1 MPVLPN
7 ALELCLLND
16 FQRAFPLT
24 PQPFGAIAERLGVSE
39 SSVLAALHS
48 LLGQNCI
55 SRIGAVFAPRRL
67 GASTLA
73 AMAVPPE
80 ELAKVAALVSAYPG
94 VNHNYEREN
103 RFNLWF
109 VAAAEDETQLG
120 GLLRS
125 IEREAGHPVISLP
138 LQAEYHIDLG
148 FDLVDARSP
157 RRGFHVARPG
167 PRYQPDAAERRLL
180 AALQGGIEPVARPF
194 ARLADQAG
202 VEEETAL
209 AKIAHWLQVGLIKR
223 FGVIVGHRALGY
235 RANAMVVWDVPE
247 DTVDAC
253 GSALAAE
260 PAVTLCY
267 RRTRCLPH
275 WRYNLFCMI
284 HGRERAEVE
293 AVIESVGRR
302 NGLAELPSAVL
313 FSRRC
318 FKQQGAQY
326 FEAEPALHG

>member
-1 MPVLPN
+1 MTALPS
-7 ALELCLLND
+7 ALELRLLND

-24 PQPFGAIAERLGVSE
+24 PKPFGAIADRLGVSE
-39 SSVLAALHS
+39 AAVLAALQG
-48 LLGQNCI
+48 LLGRRCI

-73 AMAVPPE
+73 AMAVPPGE
-80 ELAKVAALVSAYPG
+80 MAAIAALVSAHPG
-94 VNHNYEREN
+94 VNHNYEREHH
-103 RFNLWF
+103 FNLWF
-109 VAAAEDETQLG
+109 VAAAEGTTQLDS
-120 GLLRS
+120 LLRA
-125 IEREAGHPVISLP
+125 IERDTGHAVISLP
-138 LQAEYHIDLG
+138 LQAEHHIDLG
-148 FDLVDARSP
+148 FDLVDARGP
-157 RRGFHVARPG
+157 RRGFHVSRPG
-167 PRYQPDAAERRLL
+167 PRYQPDAVERRLL

-194 ARLADQAG
+194 ARLAAHAD

-209 AKIAHWLQVGLIKR
+209 VKIAHWLQVGLIKR
-223 FGVIVGHRALGY
+223 FGVVVGHRALGY
-235 RANAMVVWDVPE
+235 RANAMVVWDVP
-247 DTVDAC
+247 DDLVDAC

-284 HGRERAEVE
+284 HGRERGEVE
-293 AVIESVGRR
+293 AVIDSVGVR
-302 NGLAELPSAVL
+302 NDLAGFPSAVL
-313 FSRRC
+313 FSGRC